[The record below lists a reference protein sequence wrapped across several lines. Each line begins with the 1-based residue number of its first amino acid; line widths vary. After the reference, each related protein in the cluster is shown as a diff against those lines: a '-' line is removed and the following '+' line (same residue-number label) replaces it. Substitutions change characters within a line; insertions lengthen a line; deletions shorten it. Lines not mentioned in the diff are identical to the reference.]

1 MRFPRFA
8 LRLFAA
14 LLAVLQAF
22 APGAASIVDARPA
35 ARAALERARSHVE
48 EPGSP
53 HALAHQDH
61 CVLCSAATHLSAQP
75 TAPTPPVGDAGA
87 GVWPA
92 RAAWFAHAA
101 YEIAGSDRSRAPPA

>member
-1 MRFPRFA
+1 MRFPRVA
-8 LRLFAA
+8 LRLLTA
-14 LLAVLQAF
+14 LLAVLQAS

-35 ARAALERARSHVE
+35 ARAVVEGARSHVD

-53 HALAHQDH
+53 HTLAHQDH

-75 TAPTPPVGDAGA
+75 VATALPVGDAGA

-92 RAAWFAHAA
+92 RAAWFGQATSDRS
-101 YEIAGSDRSRAPPA
+101 GSDRSRAPPA